1 MTKMI
6 NREDV
11 LMQLDR
17 LVNNQIDYKIA
28 KGITAAIHIIEKMPI
43 EVEGWK
49 VGRWIVSEVRCPD
62 CLEYF
67 DTDVYNEGE
76 LDECPN
82 CGAVIRQ
89 KEGGTAE

>member
-1 MTKMI
+1 MAEMI

-17 LVNNQIDYKIA
+17 LVNNQVDTKIA
-28 KGITAAIHIIEKMPI
+28 KGITAAIHIIEKAPI

-49 VGRWIVSEVRCPD
+49 VRCPY

-67 DTDVYNEGE
+67 DTDAFDEGA
-76 LDECPN
+76 LDKCPN
-82 CGAVIRQ
+82 CGAGIRQ
-89 KEGGTAE
+89 KEE